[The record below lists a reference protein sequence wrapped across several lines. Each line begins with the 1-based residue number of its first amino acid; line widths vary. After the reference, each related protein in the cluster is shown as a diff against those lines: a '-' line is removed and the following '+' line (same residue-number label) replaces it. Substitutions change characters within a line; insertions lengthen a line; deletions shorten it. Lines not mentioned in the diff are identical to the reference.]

1 MLQSQCYNWKAGA
14 TDESEDLRKKRMAV
28 KRKARQAAEDKF
40 DENKVASKNER
51 RRKRY
56 AEQKAAWGVSGRTT
70 ERRKFYTEYVHFWP
84 VFGIRWNTAVFHCL
98 PHAATV

>member
-14 TDESEDLRKKRMAV
+14 TDESEDLRKKRMDV

-56 AEQKAAWGVSGRTT
+56 AEQKAAPATPAALNAEGRRTKMIP
-70 ERRKFYTEYVHFWP
+70 RRTKMSNLKRE
-84 VFGIRWNTAVFHCL
+84 
-98 PHAATV
+98 PH